1 MKQSSW
7 LVSIVAVFTMLAIAY
22 RIQIILKP
30 SFSFITI
37 SRTHE
42 TPKHLVNA
50 HVAPLTNY
58 SQALTEKIYANLNLD
73 FLIKPEGLYKII
85 PIDSFDPTRLDNCI
99 TLSALDRDSQFI
111 HASYGT
117 QVLQTLKKYFQ
128 DNKDIL
134 IVEFDETLL
143 KNVNSTLKNEQN
155 KPDGEFFPHIY
166 GTQKIPLSAIR
177 TIIEINN
184 IDGAWVPEN
193 ITLVVP
199 CSLNSSYKKY
209 INV

>member
-7 LVSIVAVFTMLAIAY
+7 LVAIFAVFTMLAVAY

-42 TPKHLVNA
+42 TPKHLMNA

-58 SQALTEKIYANLNLD
+58 SPALTEKIYANLNLD

-143 KNVNSTLKNEQN
+143 KKCKFYT
-155 KPDGEFFPHIY
+155 
-166 GTQKIPLSAIR
+166 
-177 TIIEINN
+177 
-184 IDGAWVPEN
+184 
-193 ITLVVP
+193 
-199 CSLNSSYKKY
+199 
-209 INV
+209 